1 MISLIDRASFDDAAF
16 LCRETGLQRLLLSRI
31 AALVRD
37 GHDLTDLTQI
47 LIVQAGDS
55 EADIIEEI
63 GLSPLVNPLDG
74 CRYGDPQFHPWW
86 DWLQETNSWF
96 EMVIT
101 VGNAGFAFVLLIQDD
116 DGVCPDLLAMCRE
129 YAR

>member
-47 LIVQAGDS
+47 LIIQVGDR
-55 EADIIEEI
+55 EQDVIEEI

-74 CRYGDPQFHPWW
+74 CRYGDPQFQPWW
-86 DWLQETNSWF
+86 DWLQDTGGWF
-96 EMVIT
+96 EMIVT
-101 VGNAGFAFVLLIQDD
+101 VGDTGFAYVLLVQDD
-116 DGVCPDLLAMCRE
+116 DGVDAELLAMCRE